1 MPKGYVAVN
10 CTKHNFM
17 LTFDIFPNKDGY
29 RHKIFMAAL
38 TQQG

>member
-1 MPKGYVAVN
+1 MPKSYVAVN

-17 LTFDIFPNKDGY
+17 LTFDIFANKKRY